1 MKLKTI
7 MEVEKMPTQLISKIT
22 AAVEDIKKNHK
33 YEISKD
39 DGTVDTAKL
48 LKKLKDVNSFLHG
61 QLLRYNPTPE
71 SVDKKSSA
79 ADTHMDMKLKTI
91 IENAGIGGYGDKPE
105 KMTPEQK
112 KQLLQMVNQYN
123 ECGKTLYE
131 YGDIRQLAEKL
142 LQVADLAEKYAL
154 EECNE
159 DFLQVGNVQKHM
171 KEIKRDASDMHK
183 IAKEAWMANE
193 RMKACY
199 EGIGKKLEMYY
210 ELN

>member
-7 MEVEKMPTQLISKIT
+7 MEVEKMPMDVISKIT
-22 AAVEDIKKNHK
+22 AAVDDIKKKHR
-33 YEISKD
+33 YDISKPEGD
-39 DGTVDTAKL
+39 VDTVKL
-48 LKKLKDVNSFLHG
+48 LKKLKELYPELHRD
-61 QLLRYNPTPE
+61 LLWYSPTPE